1 MAVTFQHKIALR
13 PGSVFCFGTI
23 LSVADEEGTLHLI
36 VDLPERKPSS
46 IISGK
51 AGARQK
57 KHNLQ
62 RSERRLPPASQ
73 ERKIHSPEE
82 PCCPPHPQRSGHGL
96 RGEKK

>member
-62 RSERRLPPASQ
+62 RSER
-73 ERKIHSPEE
+73 KIHSPEE